1 MRCYLLE
8 DGQSAIISRGHV
20 LREDEPVEGKVAVVT
35 GAAGGIGSA
44 VSAAFAGAGAVVVGL
59 DREQADLTQP
69 DEVDAFF
76 AGLERVDVLF
86 NGAGISGR
94 SLGDGPV
101 DECTVEAWDAVL
113 ANNLTSVFLCSK
125 HAIPLLRAAG
135 GGAIVNLSSVLGL
148 VAGDD
153 DFATHAYQVSKAG
166 ILALTR
172 AMAFHY
178 GRDGIRVNAI
188 APGLIATPM
197 SRRAQSDPGILA
209 RLPELHP
216 LTGDFGR
223 PEDVAGA
230 ALYLATAPF
239 VTGTVLTVDGGWSAG

>member
-1 MRCYLLE
+1 VQL
-8 DGQSAIISRGHV
+8 S
-20 LREDEPVEGKVAVVT
+20 GKVAVVT
-35 GAAGGIGSA
+35 GSAGGIGGA
-44 VSAAFAGAGAVVVGL
+44 VATAFADAGAEVIGL
-59 DREQADLTQP
+59 DREQADVAQP
-69 DEVDAFF
+69 EEVVAFF
-76 AGLERVDVLF
+76 AALERLDLLF

-113 ANNLTSVFLCSK
+113 DTNLRSVFLCSK
-125 HAIPLLRAAG
+125 HAIPLLREAG
-135 GGAIVNLSSVLGL
+135 GGSIVNLSSVMGMM
-148 VAGDD
+148 AGDD
-153 DFATHAYQVSKAG
+153 DFTTHAYQVSKGG
-166 ILALTR
+166 IITLTR
-172 AMAFHY
+172 AMAYHY

-197 SRRAQSDPGILA
+197 SMRAQSDPGIVA

-223 PEDVAGA
+223 PEHVAGA

-239 VTGTVLTVDGGWSAG
+239 VTGTVLTVDGGWAVR

>member
-1 MRCYLLE
+1 M
-8 DGQSAIISRGHV
+8 
-20 LREDEPVEGKVAVVT
+20 T
-35 GAAGGIGSA
+35 GAAGGIGGA
-44 VSAAFAGAGAVVVGL
+44 LVAAFEGAGATVIGL
-59 DREQADLTQP
+59 DREQADLSMA
-69 DEVDAFF
+69 DEVESLF
-76 AGLERVDVLF
+76 AGLDRLDVLF

-101 DECTVEAWDAVL
+101 DECTIDGWNAVL

-135 GGAIVNLSSVLGL
+135 GGAIVNLSSAMGIT
-148 VAGDD
+148 AGDD
-153 DFATHAYQVSKAG
+153 DFATHAYQVSKGG
-166 ILALTR
+166 IITLTR

-197 SRRAQSDPGILA
+197 SRRAQSNPAILA

-239 VTGTVLTVDGGWSAG
+239 VTGAVLGVDGGWAVR

>member
-1 MRCYLLE
+1 M
-8 DGQSAIISRGHV
+8 
-20 LREDEPVEGKVAVVT
+20 VT
-35 GAAGGIGSA
+35 GSAGGIGGA
-44 VSAAFAGAGAVVVGL
+44 VAAAFSDTGAEVVGL
-59 DREQADLTQP
+59 DRDEADLTRP
-69 DEVDAFF
+69 DEVEAFF
-76 AGLERVDVLF
+76 AGLDRLDVLF

-94 SLGDGPV
+94 ALGDGPV
-101 DECTVEAWDAVL
+101 DECTVDGWNAVL

-125 HAIPLLRAAG
+125 HAIPFLRAAG
-135 GGAIVNLSSVLGL
+135 GGAIVNLSSAMGIT
-148 VAGDD
+148 AGDD
-153 DFATHAYQVSKAG
+153 DFATHAYQVSKGG
-166 ILALTR
+166 IVTLTR
-172 AMAFHY
+172 AMAYHY

-197 SRRAQSDPGILA
+197 SVRAQSDPGIVA

-239 VTGTVLTVDGGWSAG
+239 VTGAVLTVDGGWTVR